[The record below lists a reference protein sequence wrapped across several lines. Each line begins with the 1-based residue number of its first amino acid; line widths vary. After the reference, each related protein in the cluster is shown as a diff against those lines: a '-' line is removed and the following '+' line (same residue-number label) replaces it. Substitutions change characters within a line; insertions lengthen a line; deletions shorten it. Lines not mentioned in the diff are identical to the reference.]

1 VSTDGLLADLL
12 AASHLF
18 APDELATE
26 VATRAAREGLG
37 DACIYLVDYEQSRL
51 VPLDGV
57 GSPVKPVPIDGTF
70 MGRAFLTETVL
81 ASAPDGGRRLWVPLL
96 DGGDRLGMLGVTVA
110 EDDAETRSRCEAL
123 ASLVALLLVAKRAYT
138 DVYEMQ
144 RRSREF
150 DLAAELQL
158 QLLPPLTFVHPKL
171 GIAGVL
177 ENAYETGGDAFD
189 YAVNGTRAHF
199 AVFDAMGHGLSASL
213 LAASVVASYR
223 NCRRRGHGLA
233 QTFAVLDSVV
243 AAQPA
248 GGEHF
253 VTTQL
258 GELDIDT
265 GAFSWINGGHPLPLV
280 VRDGRSVGRLE
291 CQPTLPLGLGGP
303 LAETA
308 TGRLGPGDR
317 LLFFSD
323 GVVEAKGQDGEPF
336 GEERLMD
343 MFGRVSLAGL
353 GPAETMRRLLHAVLA
368 HQGASLVD
376 DASMVLVEWKV
387 PSASGVDTT
396 ER

>member
-1 VSTDGLLADLL
+1 VSTDRLLADLL
-12 AASHLF
+12 DASHLF
-18 APDELATE
+18 PPDALASE

-37 DACIYLVDYEQSRL
+37 DVCIYLIDYEQARL
-51 VPLDGV
+51 VPLDGA
-57 GSPVKPVPIDGTF
+57 GSPAGPVPIDGTL
-70 MGRAFLTETVL
+70 MGRAFVTETVVTST
-81 ASAPDGGRRLWVPLL
+81 ANGGQRLWVPIL
-96 DGGDRLGMLGVTVA
+96 DGGDRLGVLGVTVA
-110 EDDAETRSRCEAL
+110 ENDAGKRHGCETL
-123 ASLVALLLVAKRAYT
+123 ASLVALLLVSKRAYT

-158 QLLPPLTFVHPKL
+158 QLLPPLTFIHPML

-189 YAVNGTRAHF
+189 YAVDGNRAYF

-213 LAASVVASYR
+213 LAASVVGAYR
-223 NCRRRGHGLA
+223 NCRRRRHDLA
-233 QTFAVLDSVV
+233 QTFAVLESVV
-243 AAQPA
+243 AAQPVR
-248 GGEHF
+248 GEQF

-291 CQPTLPLGLGGP
+291 CKPTLPLGLDGS
-303 LAETA
+303 LAEIA
-308 TGRLGPGDR
+308 TDRLGPGDR

-323 GVVEAKGQDGEPF
+323 GVVEAKAGDGEPF

-343 MFGRVSLAGL
+343 LLGRVSLAGL
-353 GPAETMRRLLHAVLA
+353 RPAETMRRLLHAVLA

-376 DASMVLVEWKV
+376 DASMVLIEWN
-387 PSASGVDTT
+387 PPPASPVVTT
-396 ER
+396 DD

>member
-1 VSTDGLLADLL
+1 MDRLLADLL
-12 AASHLF
+12 AASHRF

-26 VATRAAREGLG
+26 VTTRAAREGLD
-37 DACIYLVDYEQSRL
+37 DACIYLVDHEQSRL
-51 VPLDGV
+51 VPVEGV
-57 GSPVKPVPIDGTF
+57 GSPGKPVPIEGTL

-81 ASAPDGGRRLWVPLL
+81 ASAPNGGRRLWVPLL

-110 EDDAETRSRCEAL
+110 EDDAETRRRCEAL

-138 DVYEMQ
+138 DVYEVQ

-158 QLLPPLTFVHPKL
+158 QLLPPLTFVHRKL

-189 YAVNGTRAHF
+189 YAVNGSRAHF

-243 AAQPA
+243 AGQPA

-280 VRDGRSVGRLE
+280 VRDGRAVGRLE
-291 CQPTLPLGLGGP
+291 CKPTLPLGLGGP

-308 TGRLGPGDR
+308 TDRLGPGDR

-323 GVVEAKGQDGEPF
+323 GVVEAKAQDGEPF
-336 GEERLMD
+336 GEARLMD
-343 MFGRVSLAGL
+343 LFGRVSLAGL
-353 GPAETMRRLLHAVLA
+353 GPAETMRRLLQAVLA

-387 PSASGVDTT
+387 PPASEEDTT